1 MLVGY
6 ARVSTADQN
15 LDLQIDAL
23 KKAGCEKIFRDT
35 VSGAKTER
43 QGLQEAFEYLRAGD
57 TLVVWKLDRLGRS
70 LKNLL
75 EIVNKLKEKC
85 ISFKSL
91 QEVID
96 TTTPTG
102 QFFFHITACFAE
114 FERSLIRER
123 TKAGLEAARARGRKG
138 GRKKAIRPEKFQLAL
153 ELYNEKKLSVGEI
166 CQNLGIKRRTFYNYL
181 GEYKNQ
187 TISTSHKT

>member
-6 ARVSTADQN
+6 ARVSTSDQS

-23 KKAGCEKIFRDT
+23 KKADCEKIFHD
-35 VSGAKTER
+35 VGSGTKAER
-43 QGLQEAFEYLRAGD
+43 KGLQEAFEYLRTGD

-70 LKNLL
+70 LRNLL
-75 EIVNKLKEKC
+75 ELVNKLKEKS
-85 ISFKSL
+85 IAFKSL

-114 FERSLIRER
+114 LERNLIKER
-123 TKAGLEAARARGRKG
+123 TKVGLEAARARGRKG
-138 GRKKAIRPEKFQLAL
+138 GRKKAIRPDKFQLAL
-153 ELYNEKKLSVGEI
+153 KLYDEKKHSVGEI

-181 GEYKNQ
+181 AE
-187 TISTSHKT
+187 HKAKLFQQA